1 MAATEPTTAKGQKTR
16 ARIVQA
22 AAELVAEK
30 GAVAVSLDDVGARAG
45 ASRSQLYHYFDDK
58 ADLIRAVVAATTTAV
73 LETQN
78 DHLGRLES
86 FAAIAA
92 WFDSLV
98 ALQEAREAR
107 GGCPIGSLVGQLAE
121 RDERARVALETSFED
136 WQGHLTSG
144 LSRMRE
150 RGELTP
156 DADPVRL
163 ATATMASVQGGL
175 LLSQVRRDPGQLR
188 TALDAAM
195 IALRAAAVSRR
206 GT

>member
-58 ADLIRAVVAATTTAV
+58 ADLIRAVVAATTASV
-73 LETQN
+73 LEAQN
-78 DHLGRLES
+78 DHLDRLDS
-86 FAAIAA
+86 FETIAA

-98 ALQEAREAR
+98 SLQEAREAR

-121 RDERARVALETSFED
+121 RDERARVELETSFED
-136 WQGHLTSG
+136 WQGHLTAG
-144 LSRMRE
+144 LSRMRD

-188 TALDAAM
+188 AALDAAM
-195 IALRAAAVSRR
+195 IVLRAGGVSRP